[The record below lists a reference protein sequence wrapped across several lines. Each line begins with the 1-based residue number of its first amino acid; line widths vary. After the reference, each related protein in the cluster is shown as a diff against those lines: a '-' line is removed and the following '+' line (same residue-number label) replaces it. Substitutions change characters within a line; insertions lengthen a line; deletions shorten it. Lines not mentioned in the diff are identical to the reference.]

1 MVSGVQNG
9 HCVRDTVEFKS
20 SYPSHNLR
28 DDVLVGTEP
37 EATHSDWRRRLGEM
51 EVPESI
57 SSNDVLNRCL
67 GILVRGGRVS
77 EDDGMRLM
85 QENSLSALSSLADMI
100 KRSHH
105 GNDVYFNENLHVNTT
120 NICILACRF
129 CAFRKGVNH
138 PDAYAL
144 SPSDFLDRMEPFSNT
159 IDEVHSV
166 GGLHPTWKVE
176 DYAEL
181 FSTIKEAYPHI
192 HIKSLTAIEIIHVS
206 RRSGI
211 TVEAALE
218 VLSRAGLGSIPG
230 GGAEIL
236 VDSVRDRICR
246 GKESSDE
253 YLEVHGTAHELGIPT
268 NCTML
273 FGTVETVGDRIRHLN
288 RLREQQDRSGGFQC
302 FVPYPFLSDSSRLPD
317 AQLASS
323 SEVIRMIA
331 VSRILLDNIPH
342 IKAYRMNLGNHLA
355 ALCLNAG
362 ADDIDGTVSH
372 EEIMHEAGSST
383 RLDTS
388 TDELAR
394 LIASS
399 GARAVKR
406 DSLYREFRSH
416 DMGAPRSVELPVLG
430 NRG

>member
-1 MVSGVQNG
+1 M
-9 HCVRDTVEFKS
+9 
-20 SYPSHNLR
+20 
-28 DDVLVGTEP
+28 LVEP
-37 EATHSDWRRRLGEM
+37 EPVESDSEWRRRLGEM
-51 EVPESI
+51 EIPECI
-57 SSNDVLNRCL
+57 SSNEVLNRCL
-67 GILVRGGRVS
+67 GILVQGGRVS

-85 QENSLSALSSLADMI
+85 RENSLSALSSLADII
-100 KRSHH
+100 KHSRY
-105 GNDVYFNENLHVNTT
+105 GDDVFYNENLHVNTT
-120 NICILACRF
+120 NICVLACRF
-129 CAFRKGVNH
+129 CAFRKGVKH

-144 SPSDFLDRMEPFSNT
+144 TPRDFVDRIEPFSDN

-166 GGLHPTWKVE
+166 GGLHPKWNVG

-181 FSTIKEAYPHI
+181 FSAIKEAYPHI
-192 HIKSLTAIEIIHVS
+192 HIKSLTAIEIIHIA

-218 VLSRAGLGSIPG
+218 VLWRAGLGSMPG

-253 YLEVHGTAHELGIPT
+253 YLEVHATAHEMGIPT

-273 FGTVETVGDRIRHLN
+273 FGTVETAGDRIRHLI

-302 FVPYPFLSDSSRLPD
+302 FVPYPFLSDRSRLPE
-317 AQLASS
+317 AQLSSS

-331 VSRILLDNIPH
+331 VSRIMLDNIPH
-342 IKAYRMNLGNHLA
+342 IKAYRMNLGDHLA
-355 ALCLNAG
+355 SLCLNAG

-372 EEIMHEAGSST
+372 EEIMHDAGSST

-388 TDELAR
+388 SEELAR

-399 GARAVKR
+399 GSRAVKR
-406 DSLYREFRSH
+406 DSMYSEFRSH
-416 DMGAPRSVELPVLG
+416 AIGDARSVQLPILES
-430 NRG
+430 RG